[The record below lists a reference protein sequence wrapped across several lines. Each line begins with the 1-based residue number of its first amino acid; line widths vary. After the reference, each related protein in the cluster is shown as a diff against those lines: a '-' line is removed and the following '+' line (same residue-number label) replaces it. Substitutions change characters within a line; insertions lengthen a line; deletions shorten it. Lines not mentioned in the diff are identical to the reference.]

1 MEESNAALKN
11 RWRETSLR
19 WSWGARKG
27 SSRKVPFHINYRKT
41 ATHRPQQK
49 SCQQE
54 RINYRTQQEK
64 VYTVSPPT
72 NRPSRQLSQW
82 ETVIT
87 LNSCFSPMGRTFKTT
102 PQDFPLLHKI
112 VFLSFACW
120 TFLWFFCSF
129 YVPNG
134 SFQFPNKPSFCWQ
147 NDRCFIFKANN
158 WNIRLLS
165 FQITQNI
172 EGPGIK
178 IKYPIRRYT

>member
-1 MEESNAALKN
+1 MPRVRTDEGKPRYGGVKEPERGALGRYHSTSITERLPLTDLNRKAVNRKESTTGPN
-11 RWRETSLR
+11 R
-19 WSWGARKG
+19 K
-27 SSRKVPFHINYRKT
+27 
-41 ATHRPQQK
+41 K
-49 SCQQE
+49 STL
-54 RINYRTQQEK
+54 Y
-64 VYTVSPPT
+64 PT

-112 VFLSFACW
+112 VFLSSACW
-120 TFLWFFCSF
+120 TFLWFCCSF
-129 YVPNG
+129 YAPNG
-134 SFQFPNKPSFCWQ
+134 SLQFPNKPIFCWQ
-147 NDRCFIFKANN
+147 DDCCFIFKVNN